1 MRKLF
6 TVIVALCL
14 LYFVGGW
21 VSVHFE
27 WLPRD
32 DYFLYAGIVG
42 AVASVVALISFIRP
56 PTQRIDLSHLELE
69 SLQSVTAMTE
79 RIQNLAQE
87 KATAEDE
94 IEDLDVRKREM
105 EILVRKAS
113 FSLFLQ
119 EQLSYHEKRL
129 LELVRNDSELSRH
142 LEEVRDIRQKLTAL
156 NEEIQSDPNVLLLE
170 EIILTASQRQLTQDE
185 IMESLP
191 YSLQAALSVFRLLG
205 ISINLSRTTRK

>member
-1 MRKLF
+1 
-6 TVIVALCL
+6 
-14 LYFVGGW
+14 
-21 VSVHFE
+21 
-27 WLPRD
+27 
-32 DYFLYAGIVG
+32 
-42 AVASVVALISFIRP
+42 
-56 PTQRIDLSHLELE
+56 
-69 SLQSVTAMTE
+69 MTE

-129 LELVRNDSELSRH
+129 LELVRNDSDLSRH

-170 EIILTASQRQLTQDE
+170 EIILTASQRQPTLDE

>member
-1 MRKLF
+1 M
-6 TVIVALCL
+6 
-14 LYFVGGW
+14 
-21 VSVHFE
+21 
-27 WLPRD
+27 
-32 DYFLYAGIVG
+32 
-42 AVASVVALISFIRP
+42 
-56 PTQRIDLSHLELE
+56 
-69 SLQSVTAMTE
+69 
-79 RIQNLAQE
+79 
-87 KATAEDE
+87 
-94 IEDLDVRKREM
+94 
-105 EILVRKAS
+105 
-113 FSLFLQ
+113 FLQ